1 MTEGALSDEFLATR
15 RQELHSY
22 ANERGIESQ
31 RIFEDLLPKDNDTFI
46 VLALASLLGFNSPD
60 ALNPD
65 KTLDELEQDK
75 EMREREEERS
85 ERFRFD
91 SAYREL
97 LGR

>member
-22 ANERGIESQ
+22 ANESQ

-91 SAYREL
+91 RAYREL